1 MTHLTKISWKQ
12 KMDHQWNGSPYVD
25 SYLENIIIRM
35 NEIFELRS
43 QHDELLRLL
52 TADEQK
58 EMKVEGFFDP
68 FRSINSFYTNEILVD
83 TWKNA
88 RKQYER
94 YLEPVE
100 KEICQ
105 KLRKEIFS
113 EQSSTPTQQMREF
126 QRWKGLLSKSSI
138 QKDLQQERQNL
149 VTSMTAEIKK
159 IGEDFNMRTG

>member
-1 MTHLTKISWKQ
+1 ML
-12 KMDHQWNGSPYVD
+12 HQWQGVAYIDN
-25 SYLENIIIRM
+25 YLENVIIRM

-52 TADEQK
+52 SAEEQR

-68 FRSINSFYTNEILVD
+68 FRIINSFYTNEILVD
-83 TWKNA
+83 TWNKA

-94 YLEPVE
+94 SLAPVE

-113 EQSSTPTQQMREF
+113 EGSSTPTQLMREF
-126 QRWKGLLSKSSI
+126 QRWKGLMSKESI
-138 QKDLQQERQNL
+138 QKELHQERENL
-149 VTSMTAEIKK
+149 VSEMI
-159 IGEDFNMRTG
+159 